1 MDFNPGMAMVSEI
14 QHWPGHNL
22 PSLVWWQLR
31 WEFGWEFHF
40 LDSLAAGFAA
50 IGNKAL
56 GVFLVPE
63 EQVSQVLSAEIP
75 RLCKT
80 PETWLFQRLVNR
92 QKLKQKNSLWLFFL
106 LRIYS
111 DKKTQR
117 KACRGV
123 TNCCQNVSLT
133 EKYYPFFIRNSSE

>member
-1 MDFNPGMAMVSEI
+1 MVSEI

-92 QKLKQKNSLWLFFL
+92 QKLKQKNSLWLFFF
-106 LRIYS
+106 
-111 DKKTQR
+111 
-117 KACRGV
+117 
-123 TNCCQNVSLT
+123 T
-133 EKYYPFFIRNSSE
+133 ENLFW